1 MSVLRLR
8 VTFTSFG
15 PAFAIGAL
23 LVPSAASGQQEKP
36 RATVSYHKQVEPI
49 FRANCQGCHQPSKAQ
64 GGYVMTDYARLMMAG
79 DAKEA
84 PVVPGKPEESYL
96 VDQITV
102 HDGKAEMPK
111 GKPPLAESDIDLIRQ
126 WIAQGATDDTPPH
139 LAKTYDAKNP
149 PAYARPVTVTSVD
162 FAPDG
167 KTLAVAGFHETL
179 LIDAATGMIGKR
191 LIGLAERIESVR
203 FSPDGTKLAV
213 AAGTPARSGE
223 LQIWDVATGKLALS
237 VPVGYDTIYGAS
249 WSPDGTKI
257 AVGCADNSLRAFD
270 AKTGEQILFQG
281 AHNDWVRDTVFSV
294 DGSHLA
300 SVARDMTAKL
310 TEVATQRFVDN
321 ITSITPGALK
331 GGILAVARHPK
342 RDEIVMAG
350 SDSVVKVY
358 RMQRLTARVIGDD
371 ANLIRRM
378 PPLTGRVWGIDVS
391 PDGTR
396 IAAVSSL
403 DGKGQ
408 LAIYSYEF
416 DTGLPDDI
424 KAIVSKTGRSP
435 EEATKLEAYLTKDV
449 KVISTFASPST
460 GLYSVS
466 FAPDGKTV
474 AAAGAD
480 GLIRIIETATGKELR
495 AIPANPALVPP
506 DVAAAARAEN
516 AVAYGRVK
524 PTISTEKSPTEAD
537 IVSLEVDPKDLT
549 LAGSLDYAQ
558 VVVIGRTRGG
568 ETFDATR
575 LVKVSQPQGKDLVDF
590 APTGLVTP
598 KGDGSGELTIALG
611 SASVKVPVK
620 VADCKATPKVDYL
633 RDVTPVMS
641 RLGCNQGTCH
651 GSLAGK
657 NGFKL
662 SLRGYDAVYDIR
674 ALTDDLAGRRIN
686 PVSPDNSLMLQ
697 KASGRVPHAGG
708 TLTEPGMADYEI
720 LRSWISAGAP
730 LNAATPRVTAID
742 IFPKDPIVQRE
753 GDRQQFRILAK
764 YADGR
769 VRDVTLE
776 AFIESANT
784 EVATAQPRGGLL
796 TAIRRGEAPVLAR
809 YEGSYVATTMT
820 VMGDRSGFAWKEP
833 ETWSEIDRLVAAKW
847 ERMKIEPSGL
857 ADSATF
863 LRRARIDLTGVP
875 PTAQE
880 VAAFLA
886 DSRPTREKRAAYIDS
901 LIGSKDFVE
910 YWTNKWADL
919 LQVNRKFL
927 APEGAAAFRK
937 WIRDQVDKNVPY
949 DQFVKSVI
957 TASGST
963 KDNPAANYFKI
974 LRTPEAT
981 MENTTHLFL
990 SIRFNCNKCHDHPF
1004 ERWTQ
1009 DQYYQTAAWF
1019 ARTGLEG
1026 DPASGGKT
1034 IGGSAVEG
1042 ATPLYEIVKDKA
1054 EGEVKHDR
1062 TGQLTPPQFPY
1073 QVRKKAAAPGSGSK
1087 SNAKPEAKTDTAVVQ
1102 ASAKEAT
1109 APPAPAQA
1117 QPAAAEASRRASLAA
1132 WITDPDNEYFAR
1144 SYVNRL
1150 WGYMFGVGLIEP
1162 IDDIRAGN
1170 PPTNPELLDYLTQEF
1185 VSSNFDVRH
1194 MIRMIA
1200 NSRTYQLDYQ
1210 TNKWNADDRTNYSHA
1225 IPRRLPAEVLYD
1237 AIMTVTGSQS
1247 KIPGVPPGTRAA
1259 ELPDNGVEL
1268 PSGFLN
1274 TFGRPVRESACECE
1288 RTSGMQLGP
1297 VMALVS
1303 GPTLAEA
1310 IGDPANALAKLTA
1323 ETKDDRQ
1330 LIDAIF
1336 MRVLNRPAKAT
1347 EIDSVLKLLGEIDAD
1362 HTALSAKL
1370 ARAEADWKPVRAKLE
1385 QERTDRIAAAEKAVA
1400 ARQAIAEPIRLKAEE
1415 ERTKKIAAAEAAA
1428 KAYDEK
1434 IPAKL
1439 AAWEKQQ
1446 GTVEW
1451 IPLRAQA
1458 FERTPGAQFLPQED
1472 RSVFVQ
1478 GRPDSGDYK
1487 FTIRTNLRDVTAL
1500 RLEALADDRL
1510 PSKGPGLADNGNFV
1524 LQEVQITAVSLKDR
1538 NVKKELTFVK
1548 GIADFAQNGFSAG
1561 ALFDKNL
1568 DNVNGWAVHPSSGVT
1583 HWVTFEAAE
1592 PFGFEGGTEL
1602 QVTLAQ
1608 RYAQKHL
1615 LGRFRLSAA
1624 VGQKDVGLTLPEDLA
1639 TIVGT
1644 PAPQRSPK
1652 QKEAIARYFRQ
1663 IDAEG
1668 QKVQTDLAEARKPVG
1683 PDAELESLKAK
1694 AEAAKAPVADD
1705 PKLVQLREDAKQSAA
1720 QIANKRLTVAQDLT
1734 WALIN
1739 SPAFLFNH

>member
-1 MSVLRLR
+1 MSALRSF
-8 VTFTSFG
+8 VTSPSFG
-15 PAFAIGAL
+15 PALVIGL
-23 LVPSAASGQQEKP
+23 ILPSAATAQQDAPKTK
-36 RATVSYHKQVEPI
+36 AAVVSYHKQVEPI
-49 FRANCQGCHQPSKAQ
+49 FRAHCQGCHQPSKAQ
-64 GGYVMTDYARLMMAG
+64 GGYVMTHTARLFVSG
-79 DAKEA
+79 DSKEM
-84 PVVPGKPEESYL
+84 PVVAGKPDESYL
-96 VDQITV
+96 VDQITA

-126 WIAQGATDDTPPH
+126 WIAQGATDDTPAH
-139 LAKTYDAKNP
+139 LNVRYDSKNP

-179 LIDAATGMIGKR
+179 LIDTATGTIARR

-203 FSPDGTKLAV
+203 FSPDGTRLAV

-223 LQIWDVATGKLALS
+223 LQIWDVASGKLTLS
-237 VPVGYDTIYGAS
+237 VSVGFDTIYGAS
-249 WSPDGTKI
+249 WSPDGTKV
-257 AVGCADNSLRAFD
+257 AVGCADNSVRAFD
-270 AKTGEQILFQG
+270 AKSGEQILFQG

-294 DGSHLA
+294 DGSHLV
-300 SVARDMTAKL
+300 SVGRDMTAKL
-310 TEVATQRFVDN
+310 IEVSTQRFVDN

-408 LAIYSYEF
+408 LAIYGYEF

-424 KAIVSKTGRSP
+424 KAIVAKTGRSP
-435 EEATKLEAYLTKDV
+435 EEDKKLETYLTKDV
-449 KVISTFASPST
+449 KVISTLDLPAT
-460 GLYSVS
+460 GLYAVS
-466 FAPDGKTV
+466 FAPDGKSV

-480 GLIRIIETATGKELR
+480 GLIRIVDTATGKELR
-495 AIPANPALVPP
+495 AIPANPTLVPP
-506 DVAAAARAEN
+506 DIAATRTAEE
-516 AVAYGRVK
+516 AIAYGHVK
-524 PTISTEKSPTEAD
+524 PTLSAEKSPAEAD
-537 IVSLEVDPKDLT
+537 VASLEVDPKELT
-549 LAGSLDYAQ
+549 LSGPLSYAQ
-558 VVVIGRTRGG
+558 LVVIGRTRSG

-575 LVKVSQPQGKDLVDF
+575 LVKVSQSVVLGDKPQNLEIVDF

-611 SASVKVPVK
+611 AASVKVPVK
-620 VADCKATPKVDYL
+620 VADSKKTPTVDYL

-662 SLRGYDAVYDIR
+662 SLRGYDAIYDIR
-674 ALTDDLAGRRIN
+674 SLTDDLAGRRVN

-697 KASGRVPHAGG
+697 KASGRVPHVGG
-708 TLTEPGMADYEI
+708 TLTETGMADYEI
-720 LRSWISAGAP
+720 MRSWISAGTP
-730 LNAATPRVTAID
+730 VNLATPKVTAID

-769 VRDVTLE
+769 VKDVTLE
-776 AFIESANT
+776 AFLESGNT
-784 EVATAQPRGGLL
+784 EVATALPRGGLL
-796 TAIRRGEAPVLAR
+796 TALRRGEAPVLAR

-820 VMGDRSGFAWKEP
+820 VMGDRTGFAWKEP
-833 ETWSEIDRLVAAKW
+833 ESWSQIDRLVAAKW
-847 ERMKIEPSGL
+847 QRMKIEPSGL
-857 ADSATF
+857 SDDATF
-863 LRRARIDLTGVP
+863 LRRARIDLTGLP
-875 PTAQE
+875 PTVQE
-880 VAAFLA
+880 VEAFLKDA
-886 DSRPTREKRAAYIDS
+886 RPSREKRSAYVDS
-901 LIGSKDFVE
+901 LIGSKEFVE

-927 APEGAAAFRK
+927 APEGAASFRQ

-949 DQFVKSVI
+949 DKFVKSII

-974 LRTPEAT
+974 LRTPDAT

-1042 ATPLYEIVKDKA
+1042 ATPLYEIVKDRA
-1054 EGEVKHDR
+1054 DGEVKHDR
-1062 TGQLTPPQFPY
+1062 TGQVTPPQFPY
-1073 QVRKKAAAPGSGSK
+1073 QVRKKAQGS
-1087 SNAKPEAKTDTAVVQ
+1087 SNATPDAKSDTAVVKT
-1102 ASAKEAT
+1102 AAKDGA
-1109 APPAPAQA
+1109 APPPAQS
-1117 QPAAAEASRRASLAA
+1117 AEASRRESLAA
-1132 WITDPDNEYFAR
+1132 WITNPDNEYFAR

-1162 IDDIRAGN
+1162 IDDLRAGN

-1194 MIRMIA
+1194 MIRLIA

-1210 TNKWNADDRTNYSHA
+1210 SNKWNADDRINYSHA

-1330 LIDAIF
+1330 LVDTIF
-1336 MRVLNRPAKAT
+1336 MRVLNRSAKAS
-1347 EIDSVLKLLGEIDAD
+1347 EVDAALKLLGEIDAD
-1362 HTALSAKL
+1362 HAALTARLAK
-1370 ARAEADWKPVRAKLE
+1370 AEADWLPVKAKLE

-1400 ARQAIAEPIRLKAEE
+1400 DRTAIAEPVRLKAEE
-1415 ERTKKIAAAEAAA
+1415 ERTKKIAAAEAAV
-1428 KAYDEK
+1428 KTYDEK
-1434 IPAKL
+1434 LPAKL
-1439 AAWEKQQ
+1439 TAWEKQQ
-1446 GTVEW
+1446 GAVEW
-1451 IPLRAQA
+1451 IPLRPLA
-1458 FERTPGAQFLPQED
+1458 FERTPGAAFIPQED
-1472 RSVFVQ
+1472 RSVFVK

-1500 RLEALADDRL
+1500 RLEALSDDRL
-1510 PSKGPGLADNGNFV
+1510 PSKGPGVADNGNFV
-1524 LQEVQITAVSLKDR
+1524 LQEFQVTAVSLKDP
-1538 NVKKELTFVK
+1538 NVKKELSFVK
-1548 GIADFAQNGFSAG
+1548 GMADFAQGGFSAG
-1561 ALFDKNL
+1561 ALFDKSFE
-1568 DNVNGWAVHPSSGVT
+1568 NVNGWAVHPSSGVT
-1583 HWVTFEAAE
+1583 HWVTFESAE

-1602 QVTLAQ
+1602 HVTMAQ
-1608 RYAQKHL
+1608 RYGQKHN
-1615 LGRFRLSAA
+1615 LGRFRLSVA

-1639 TIVGT
+1639 TIVAT
-1644 PAPQRSPK
+1644 PAPQRDQR
-1652 QKEAIARYFRQ
+1652 QKDVIAQYFRQ
-1663 IDAEG
+1663 IDPEG
-1668 QKVQTDLAEARKPVG
+1668 QKLQADLAEARKPVP

-1694 AEAAKAPVADD
+1694 LEAARAAVPDD
-1705 PKLVQLREDAKQSAA
+1705 VKLVQLREDARQSAA
-1720 QIANKRLTVAQDLT
+1720 QHGNKRLTVAQDLT

>member
-1 MSVLRLR
+1 MSDLRSR
-8 VTFTSFG
+8 VTSAFFALALA
-15 PAFAIGAL
+15 PA
-23 LVPSAASGQQEKP
+23 LVPLAAASAQQDKP
-36 RATVSYHKQVEPI
+36 KATAATVSFHKQVAPI
-49 FRANCQGCHQPSKAQ
+49 FRAHCQGCHQPSKAG
-64 GGYVMTDYARLMMAG
+64 GGYVMTDMARLKMAG
-79 DAKEA
+79 DSKEA
-84 PVVPGKPEESYL
+84 PIVAGKPDESYL

-126 WIAQGATDDTPPH
+126 WIAQGAADDTPPH

-223 LQIWDVATGKLALS
+223 LQIWDVASGKLTLS
-237 VPVGYDTIYGAS
+237 VPVGFDTIYGAS
-249 WSPDGTKI
+249 WSPDGTKV
-257 AVGCADNSLRAFD
+257 AVGCADNSVRAFD

-294 DGSHLA
+294 DGSHLV
-300 SVARDMTAKL
+300 SVGRDMTAKL

-371 ANLIRRM
+371 ANQIRHM
-378 PPLTGRVWGIDVS
+378 PAMTGRVWGIDVS
-391 PDGTR
+391 ADGTR

-408 LAIYSYEF
+408 LAIYGYEF
-416 DTGLPDDI
+416 DTGLPEDI
-424 KAIVSKTGRSP
+424 KAIVAKTGKSP
-435 EEATKLEAYLTKDV
+435 EEAKKLEEYLTKDV
-449 KVISTFASPST
+449 KVVSTFATPST
-460 GLYSVS
+460 GMYAVS
-466 FAPDGKTV
+466 FAPDGKSV
-474 AAAGAD
+474 AVAGAD
-480 GLIRIIETATGKELR
+480 GLIRIVETATGKELR

-506 DVAAAARAEN
+506 DVAAARAAEES
-516 AVAYGRVK
+516 VVYGRVK
-524 PTISTEKSPTEAD
+524 PAVSAEKSPAD
-537 IVSLEVDPKDLT
+537 AEIVSLSVDPKELA
-549 LAGSLDYAQ
+549 LAGPLDYAQ
-558 VVVIGRTRGG
+558 MVVIGRTQSG

-575 LVKVSQPQGKDLVDF
+575 LVKVSQPQGKELVDF

-611 SASVKVPVK
+611 SQSVKVPVR
-620 VADCKATPKVDYL
+620 VADCKKTPKVDYL

-662 SLRGYDAVYDIR
+662 SLRGYDAIYDVR
-674 ALTDDLAGRRIN
+674 ALTDDLAGRRVN

-697 KASGRVPHAGG
+697 KASGRVPHVGG
-708 TLTEPGMADYEI
+708 TLTEPGMADYEV

-730 LNAATPRVTAID
+730 LDMSTPKVTAID
-742 IFPKDPIVQRE
+742 IYPKDPIVQRE

-769 VRDVTLE
+769 VKDVTLE
-776 AFIESANT
+776 AFVESANT
-784 EVATAQPRGGLL
+784 EVATAQPRGGML

-809 YEGSYVATTMT
+809 FEGSYVATTMT
-820 VMGDRSGFAWKEP
+820 VMGDRTGFAWKEP

-847 ERMKIEPSGL
+847 QRMKIEPSGL
-857 ADSATF
+857 ADSTTF
-863 LRRARIDLTGVP
+863 LRRIRIDLTGLP

-880 VAAFLA
+880 VDAFLK
-886 DSRPTREKRAAYIDS
+886 DTRPTREKRAAYIES

-927 APEGAAAFRK
+927 APEGAAAFRQ

-949 DQFVKSVI
+949 DRFVKSVI

-1009 DQYYQTAAWF
+1009 DQYYQTAAFF

-1054 EGEVKHDR
+1054 DGEVKHDR

-1073 QVRKKAAAPGSGSK
+1073 QVRKKAKGSSSNSK
-1087 SNAKPEAKTDTAVVQ
+1087 PDAAVVQ
-1102 ASAKEAT
+1102 ASAKAEA
-1109 APPAPAQA
+1109 APPAPAGDAAKAQA
-1117 QPAAAEASRRASLAA
+1117 QSQASRRESLAA

-1162 IDDIRAGN
+1162 IDDLRAGN

-1194 MIRMIA
+1194 MIRLIA
-1200 NSRTYQLDYQ
+1200 NSRTYQLDFKA
-1210 TNKWNADDRTNYSHA
+1210 NKWNEDDRTNYSHA
-1225 IPRRLPAEVLYD
+1225 VPRRLPAEVLYD

-1310 IGDPANALAKLTA
+1310 ISDPANALAKLTA

-1330 LIDAIF
+1330 LVDAIF
-1336 MRVLNRPAKAT
+1336 LRVLNRPATAT

-1362 HTALSAKL
+1362 HAALTSKL
-1370 ARAEADWKPVRAKLE
+1370 AKAEADWVPVKAKLE
-1385 QERTDRIAAAEKAVA
+1385 KERTDRIAAAEKAVA
-1400 ARQAIAEPIRLKAEE
+1400 DRTAIAEPLRVKAEE
-1415 ERTKKIAAAEAAA
+1415 ERTKKIAAAEAAV
-1428 KAYDEK
+1428 KDYDAK
-1434 IPAKL
+1434 IPQKL

-1451 IPLRAQA
+1451 IPLRPLA
-1458 FERTPGAQFLPQED
+1458 FERTPGAQFIPQED
-1472 RSVFVQ
+1472 RSVFVK

-1487 FTIRTNLRDVTAL
+1487 FTIRTNLQNVTAL
-1500 RLEALADDRL
+1500 RLEALSDDRL
-1510 PSKGPGLADNGNFV
+1510 PSKGPGVADNGNFV
-1524 LQEVQITAVSLKDR
+1524 VQEVQVTAVSVKDSKVR
-1538 NVKKELTFVK
+1538 KELQFVK
-1548 GIADFAQNGFSAG
+1548 AMADFAQNSFSAA

-1568 DNVNGWAVHPSSGVT
+1568 ANNNGWAVHPSTGVT
-1583 HWVTFEAAE
+1583 HWLTFESAE

-1602 QVTLAQ
+1602 QVTLVQ
-1608 RYAQKHL
+1608 RFGQKHN
-1615 LGRFRLSAA
+1615 LGRFRLSVA

-1644 PAPQRSPK
+1644 MPPQRTPQ

-1663 IDAEG
+1663 IDPEG
-1668 QKVQTDLAEARKPVG
+1668 QKVQAALADARKPVP
-1683 PDAELESLKAK
+1683 PDAELVALKAK
-1694 AEAAKAPVADD
+1694 LEAAKAVVADD
-1705 PKLVQLREDAKQSAA
+1705 PKLVQLREDAKQSTA
-1720 QIANKRLTVAQDLT
+1720 QNANKRLTVAQDLA